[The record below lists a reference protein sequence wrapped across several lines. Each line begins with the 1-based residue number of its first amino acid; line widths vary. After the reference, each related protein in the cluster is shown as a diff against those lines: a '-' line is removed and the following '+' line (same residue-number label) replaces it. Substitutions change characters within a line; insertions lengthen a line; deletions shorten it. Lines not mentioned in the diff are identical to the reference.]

1 MNVRTRYA
9 ALGALALALLGSGMA
24 HAGDAAR
31 GKEKAAVCAACHGP
45 DGNSPTPEFPRI
57 GGQHEDYLMRS
68 LLDYKNGTR
77 KNPIMAAQVENLS
90 KEDLADLAAWFA
102 SQSGLYLKR

>member
-1 MNVRTRYA
+1 MSVMTRSA
-9 ALGALALALLGSGMA
+9 MMTAVALALLASA
-24 HAGDAAR
+24 AAYAGDAAR

-90 KEDLADLAAWFA
+90 KEDLADLAAWYA
-102 SQSGLYLKR
+102 SQTGLYLKR